1 MKAVVCTAWGPPEV
15 LHLADVERPTPHK
28 GEVRVRIVATS
39 VTVSDCLVR
48 SLSFPR
54 RYRVVGRLLLG
65 YHVPRR
71 NIFGMVIA
79 GEIESVGRNVTN
91 FRPGDQ
97 VFGLTRW
104 KAGCYAE
111 YVCYAANG
119 IIAAKPA
126 NLSYDEAAALPYG
139 GLLALHIVRKAAIKP
154 GQRVLV
160 YGASGAIGTAAV
172 QLAKHFGATVT
183 GVCSTTNLAL
193 VESLGAESV
202 VDYTREDFTTS
213 GERYD
218 VILDAVGK
226 RKSAKAMLRAG
237 DALAPGGTTISID
250 DDFPKINVDD
260 LLTIK
265 RLAES
270 GELRPVIDRRYTLEE
285 MVEAHRYVDL
295 GHKRGNVIVTVGDS
309 LYKP

>member
-1 MKAVVCTAWGPPEV
+1 MKAVICTGWGPPEV
-15 LHLADVERPTPHK
+15 LRVADVERPTPRK
-28 GEVRVRIVATS
+28 GEVCVRMISTS
-39 VTVSDCLVR
+39 VTVSECLVR
-48 SLSFPR
+48 ALSFPR

-65 YHVPRR
+65 YRAPRR
-71 NIFGMVIA
+71 NILGIVIA
-79 GEIESVGRNVTN
+79 GNIESVGRAVKH
-91 FRPGDQ
+91 FQPGDQ

-111 YVCYAANG
+111 YVCYSANG

-160 YGASGAIGTAAV
+160 YGASGSIGTATV

-193 VESLGAESV
+193 IESLGADSV
-202 VDYTREDFTTS
+202 VDYTREDFTSS

-218 VILDAVGK
+218 VILDAVGR
-226 RKSAKAMLRAG
+226 RKSANAMLRAG
-237 DALAPGGTTISID
+237 DALAPSGKAISID
-250 DDFPKINVDD
+250 DDFPKMNADD

-270 GELRPVIDRRYTLEE
+270 GVLRPVIDRRYALEE

-295 GHKRGNVIVTVGDS
+295 GHKRGNVIVTIGNSV
-309 LYKP
+309 